1 MWVGIHTVG
10 FEIRRLQHIFMA
22 LVALSLGTTNSQSSG
37 DDFPLSPTDF
47 SGYESSQ
54 NFKMLTNTARSYSEC
69 CVLV

>member
-1 MWVGIHTVG
+1 
-10 FEIRRLQHIFMA
+10 MA

-69 CVLV
+69 WVLV